1 MPDTQADK
9 IPGIERAAILLLS
22 LGEQE
27 ATAILKHMEPREVQ
41 KVGMAMAALEN
52 VPREKVTSILSQF
65 VDSVENQTGLGGDS
79 RQYIRNILTSAIG
92 PDKASGLINRIMQ
105 NTEAKGLDT
114 LKWMD
119 AKSIADM
126 IQKEH
131 PQIIAIVLAYL
142 DGEQAA
148 EVLELFPE
156 PLKVDV
162 IMRVATLDGIPP
174 SALKELN
181 DVMEKQFSGK
191 TGAKASGIGGIKTAS
206 GILNFMDS
214 AVNAELISKIRETDD
229 ALGTRLEDN
238 LFIFEDILKLD
249 NRNLQL
255 LLREVSSDALLL
267 SLKGSSEALKDKIFS
282 NMSSR
287 AAEMLKDD
295 LDAKGPVRLSEVEA
309 AQKEILQ
316 TVRKLASTGEI
327 VLGGSGGEALV

>member
-214 AVNAELISKIRETDD
+214 AMNAELISKIRETDD
-229 ALGTRLEDN
+229 ALGTKLEDN

-309 AQKEILQ
+309 AQKEILG

>member
-52 VPREKVTSILSQF
+52 IPREKVTSILSQF
-65 VDSVENQTGLGGDS
+65 VDSVENQTALGGDS

-191 TGAKASGIGGIKTAS
+191 SGAKASGIGGIKTAS

-214 AVNAELISKIRETDD
+214 AMNAELISKIRETDD
-229 ALGTRLEDN
+229 ALGTKLEDN

-309 AQKEILQ
+309 AQKEILG

>member
-1 MPDTQADK
+1 M
-9 IPGIERAAILLLS
+9 LLS